1 LSSGPVE
8 VPFPNVFCWL
18 LGKCQF
24 YHVTAYY
31 IIPPGLDITIYWYPE
46 ENDKV
51 QLMFALTFG
60 KPRDY
65 NTGEIVYSD
74 EIGFW
79 HRGSGM
85 KLHWDPLVESVLQTV
100 YPHITP
106 ATKEN
111 PFEIRF
117 INRTTRTIILDVSV
131 WILEYHKVDF
141 EGFLR
146 FARGFVNFFSLFGL
160 ASSPEEVEKVLR
172 ELRK

>member
-8 VPFPNVFCWL
+8 VPLPNVLCWL

-31 IIPPGLDITIYWYPE
+31 IIPPFLDITIYWYPE

-85 KLHWDPLVESVLQTV
+85 KLHWDPLVESIFQTI

-131 WILEYHKVDF
+131 WILEYHKEDY

-146 FARGFVNFFSLFGL
+146 FARGFVNFFSLFGS